1 MAFPR
6 SFDRRRNFV
15 NSQVFMSSM
24 NNLINEEYNDLP
36 SLYWISRLC
45 NNPYRERHIT
55 GSSTCSTRRLFITIR
70 KLLSLVKEELQS
82 HCDKVYS
89 YSSIIRMLIL
99 KNSKEALDN
108 FNSRSFPNNFI
119 HPSICLFYTLN
130 TTIPREKK
138 EIIHNAFYF

>member
-55 GSSTCSTRRLFITIR
+55 SSSTCSTKELLITMT
-70 KLLSLVKEELQS
+70 KFLSAVKEGLQS
-82 HCDKVYS
+82 YCYKVYS
-89 YSSIIRMLIL
+89 RSNINQIWIL
-99 KNSKEALDN
+99 KKTLKT
-108 FNSRSFPNNFI
+108 FWIIIP
-119 HPSICLFYTLN
+119 TLN
-130 TTIPREKK
+130 ESRGYIGILMSVRPS
-138 EIIHNAFYF
+138 HFWFPDNN